1 MAGIV
6 KAEEVKFAYT
16 SEEGTYNFALNGIS
30 LEVREGEFLAI
41 LGHNGSGKSTF
52 AKVINA
58 LNIPTD
64 GVMLVS
70 GMDTREEDKLFDI
83 RRTAG
88 MVFQNPDNQ
97 LVATVVEEDV
107 AFGPENLGVPPP
119 EIVERVQRSLQA
131 VNMEEFRKRAPHM
144 LSGGQKQR
152 VAIAGVLAMEPKVIV
167 FDEATAMLDPQGRE
181 EIMEIILRLNRERGM
196 TIVLITHFME
206 EAVEA
211 DRAVI
216 MAGGYIIAEGE
227 PRKILYEKEI
237 LAKAKLLPP
246 FAAQMCGELKE
257 AGLDLQENCTTI
269 DELVDELC
277 RLK

>member
-1 MAGIV
+1 MGSIV
-6 KAEEVKFAYT
+6 KAEELKFAYT
-16 SEEGTYNFALNGIS
+16 PEEGIYNFALNGVS
-30 LEVREGEFLAI
+30 LDVKEGEFVAI

-52 AKVINA
+52 AKAVNA

-64 GVMLVS
+64 GVMIVAD
-70 GMDTREEDKLFDI
+70 MDTRDEEKLFEI
-83 RRTAG
+83 RKTAG

-107 AFGPENLGVPPP
+107 AFGPENLGVPQP
-119 EIVERVQRSLQA
+119 EIVERVDKALRA
-131 VNMEEFRKRAPHM
+131 VNMTEFRKRAPHM

-152 VAIAGVLAMEPKVIV
+152 IAIAGALAMEPKVIV

-181 EIMEIILRLNRERGM
+181 EIMEIIRLLNKTRGM
-196 TIVLITHFME
+196 TIILITHFME

-216 MAGGYIIAEGE
+216 MSGGYIIAEDK
-227 PRKILYEKEI
+227 PRNILYEKEI
-237 LAKAKLLPP
+237 LAQAKLLPP
-246 FAAQMCGELKE
+246 FAAQMCGDLKDS
-257 AGLDLQENCTTI
+257 GLQIAANCTTI
-269 DELVDELC
+269 DELVNELC